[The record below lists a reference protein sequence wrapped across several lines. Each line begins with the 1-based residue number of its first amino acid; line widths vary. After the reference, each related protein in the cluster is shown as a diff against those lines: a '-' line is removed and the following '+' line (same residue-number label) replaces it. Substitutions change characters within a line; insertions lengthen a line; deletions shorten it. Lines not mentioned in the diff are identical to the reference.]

1 MKKLILPLMFFVT
14 FFSSCEKSDLEIS
27 QRKTNILLNDHLV
40 TSVIK
45 QKNQGLELI
54 TSFNRKTGEV
64 SISPSKKTN
73 VSIFVSYKSYKKVN
87 EDYVLNSSLN
97 YGKYISKFVVSN
109 YNSIP
114 TGVKQKLD
122 LEVRTSNGGY
132 FNFIFEE
139 NRK

>member
-1 MKKLILPLMFFVT
+1 MKKLILPLMFFAT
-14 FFSSCEKSDLEIS
+14 FFSSCEKNDLEVN

-40 TSVIK
+40 TSNVK
-45 QKNQGLELI
+45 QTNQGLTLI
-54 TSFNRKTGEV
+54 ASFNSKTGEV
-64 SISPSKKTN
+64 LISTSKKTN
-73 VSIFVSYKSYKKVN
+73 VTIFVSYKSYKKTN
-87 EDYVLNSSLN
+87 KDYELNSSLN
-97 YGKYISKFVVSN
+97 YGRYINSFVVSN

-114 TGVKQKLD
+114 VGTKQKLD

>member
-1 MKKLILPLMFFVT
+1 MFFAT
-14 FFSSCEKSDLEIS
+14 FFSSCEKNDLEVN

-40 TSVIK
+40 TSNVK
-45 QKNQGLELI
+45 QTNQGLTLI
-54 TSFNRKTGEV
+54 ASFNSKTGEV
-64 SISPSKKTN
+64 LISTSKKTN
-73 VSIFVSYKSYKKVN
+73 VSIFVSYKSYKKTN
-87 EDYVLNSSLN
+87 KDYELNSSLN
-97 YGKYISKFVVSN
+97 YGRYINSFVVSN

-114 TGVKQKLD
+114 VGTKQKLD

>member
-1 MKKLILPLMFFVT
+1 MKKLILPLMFFAT
-14 FFSSCEKSDLEIS
+14 FFSSCEKNDLEVN

-40 TSVIK
+40 TSNVK
-45 QKNQGLELI
+45 QTNQGLTLI
-54 TSFNRKTGEV
+54 ASFNSKTGEV
-64 SISPSKKTN
+64 LISPSKKTN
-73 VSIFVSYKSYKKVN
+73 VSIFVSYKSYKKTN
-87 EDYVLNSSLN
+87 KEYELNSSLN
-97 YGKYISKFVVSN
+97 YGRYINSFVVSN

-114 TGVKQKLD
+114 VGTKQKLD